1 MPQNPILFDDGFT
14 IVFDNNSNHAGL
26 LPHTVIYL
34 LNGDDDVTATSNS
47 WVYVYGGMGN
57 DELIRW
63 SGAAAGS
70 SLYGED
76 GNDKLVGG
84 NFADKLYG
92 GDGQDTI
99 LGNGGEDFMYGGQ
112 SNDLLRGGLGQD
124 NMWGGG
130 GPDTFDFDALS
141 ETPTGAANR
150 DIIRDFDHAELD
162 IIDLATIDAKAGVFG
177 NQAFTFIGSQA
188 FHDVKG
194 ELHFLSASA
203 YSVVQ
208 GDTNGDGVAD
218 FAIKVVGVS
227 SLVAADF
234 VL

>member
-26 LPHTVIYL
+26 LPHTIIYL
-34 LNGDDDVTATSNS
+34 LNGNDDVTATSNS

-70 SLYGED
+70 SLYGDD
-76 GNDKLVGG
+76 GDDKLVGG

-92 GDGQDTI
+92 DDGQDTI
-99 LGNGGEDFMYGGQ
+99 RGNGGDDFMYGGQ
-112 SNDLLRGGLGQD
+112 SNDLLRGGNGQD

-130 GPDTFDFDALS
+130 GKDTFDFNALS
-141 ETPTGAANR
+141 ETPNGVANR
-150 DIIRDFDHAELD
+150 DIIRDFDHSEMD
-162 IIDLATIDAKAGVFG
+162 IIDLATIDAKAGVVG
-177 NQAFTFIGSQA
+177 NQAFTFIGNQA

-194 ELHFLSASA
+194 ELHFTATGIL
-203 YSVVQ
+203 Q

-218 FAIKVVGVS
+218 FAIKVAGVS